1 MIRASV
7 SGRWIWDYDAFPSQ
21 FYDTCFEAN
30 PEWRESRRG
39 LHGRPGDDNEAE
51 EIII

>member
-7 SGRWIWDYDAFPSQ
+7 SGRLIWDYDALPWQ

-30 PEWRESRRG
+30 PEWREGRRG
-39 LHGRPGDDNEAE
+39 LHGRHGDDNEDE
-51 EIII
+51 EITI